1 MSKITRNTSG
11 SFKDGDH
18 NWLYVEGDIYVNENE
33 VAIVLKNGVLKKL
46 ALSSDIVPI
55 SDEQQKINEDFEK
68 RIKALETP
76 AT

>member
-1 MSKITRNTSG
+1 MSKITRNTTG
-11 SFKDGDH
+11 SFKDGEK

-46 ALSSDIVPI
+46 ALASEIPPI

-68 RIKALETP
+68 RIKAIETP
-76 AT
+76 AS

>member
-11 SFKDGDH
+11 SFKDGEH

-46 ALSSDIVPI
+46 ALSSVQ
-55 SDEQQKINEDFEK
+55 EKINEDFEK